1 MKERTDASKW
11 LYERAKWNG
20 AEVWG
25 TGAALDHN
33 SVPDGLYWYDLY
45 GTGEPEDFA
54 HNFISKQPVT
64 ENCAGAVLSACPL
77 PFEDEKSMRLEN
89 LCFFD
94 EEPMLTLDEIVQE
107 VQMAEKQ
114 ELQAGFQM
122 QGF

>member
-1 MKERTDASKW
+1 
-11 LYERAKWNG
+11 
-20 AEVWG
+20 
-25 TGAALDHN
+25 
-33 SVPDGLYWYDLY
+33 
-45 GTGEPEDFA
+45 
-54 HNFISKQPVT
+54 
-64 ENCAGAVLSACPL
+64 
-77 PFEDEKSMRLEN
+77 MRLEN